1 MVSGAKKKGVKIYGG
16 LDPADLPKY
25 SRIEAS
31 RATSVPASTIGVWVH
46 GMPYTTRRGTRGRY
60 ASVVA
65 LPDANDPR
73 LSFNNLLEVN
83 VLRALREVHEVQLRQ
98 VREAIKNAKD
108 DHGIDRLLIHPN
120 LRTSGGALFLDY
132 YFKLVELSNSKQLAM
147 RAILEHSLKR
157 VELDE
162 HLRVLNFFPLPR
174 HMPRDEQPILVSPY
188 VSFGNA
194 ILARRGISTFAIRS
208 RLDSGES
215 EASILADYDLT
226 DDELK
231 EAILYEA
238 AA

>member
-1 MVSGAKKKGVKIYGG
+1 MSGGKRKGVDLYGG

-25 SRIEAS
+25 SRVDAS
-31 RATSVPASTIGVWVH
+31 RATGVPASTIGVWVH
-46 GMPYTTRRGTRGRY
+46 GMPFTSRRGVRGRY
-60 ASVVA
+60 SPVVA

-83 VLRALREVHEVQLRQ
+83 VLRALREVHEVQLQ
-98 VREAIKNAKD
+98 SVRNAIRNAKRE
-108 DHGIDRLLIHPN
+108 HSIDRLLIHPN

-132 YFKLVELSNSKQLAM
+132 YFKLVDLSNSKQLAM

-157 VELDE
+157 VEVDE
-162 HLRVLNFFPLPR
+162 QLKVLNFFPLPR
-174 HMPRDEQPILVSPY
+174 HMSRDDQPILVSPY

-208 RLDSGES
+208 RLDAGEQE
-215 EASILADYDLT
+215 EAIIADYDLT
-226 DDELK
+226 EDELK